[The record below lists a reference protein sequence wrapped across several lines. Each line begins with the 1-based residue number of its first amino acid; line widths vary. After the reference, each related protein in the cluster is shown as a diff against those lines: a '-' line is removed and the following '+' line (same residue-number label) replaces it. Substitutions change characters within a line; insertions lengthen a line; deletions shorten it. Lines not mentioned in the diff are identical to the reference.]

1 MARRTRVALVLGLL
15 AMVATTACGATS
27 SAGPAPEGDQ
37 VPITS
42 RAIAAVM
49 LDHLS
54 GGTSRREATYVDEN
68 SPRDYVGADFRYHG
82 DGESDGDLV
91 RVTLQRARGLPAC
104 GRERC
109 AALAGGAQL
118 RWQLRV
124 PEEDPGIVAL
134 SLERD
139 GTLVNALVSGPDITR
154 DPRSMDLQPTV
165 EALTELVGDPRL
177 RLRTSPQA
185 VADGS
190 RVTHWAGGERRPGE
204 LDEVPND
211 DQTVVTG
218 FIFGWD
224 DGWRYVGP
232 SPLKKLLGPGAIGG
246 RATVSKSLQPVGPGT
261 VDALAAPRP
270 PAWLTRCLA
279 GYTCWS
285 RGAMHFVW
293 KPASQS
299 DPGDAFLVHVARS
312 GETAVLHTKGHY
324 RLSQRRQAA
333 MAASGYFL
341 WGTDFFDRESP
352 LRVGRTTTR
361 ARYEQARK
369 TTHG

>member
-1 MARRTRVALVLGLL
+1 MARRTGVALVLGLVAL
-15 AMVATTACGATS
+15 AGATACGTTS
-27 SAGPAPEGDQ
+27 SPGQASGGDQ

-49 LDHLS
+49 LDHIS
-54 GGTSRREATYVDEN
+54 ARTSRREATYVDET

-91 RVTLQRARGLPAC
+91 RVTLQRARSLPAC
-104 GRERC
+104 GGDRC
-109 AALAGGAQL
+109 ADLGGGARL

-139 GTLVNALVSGPDITR
+139 GTLVTALVSGPDITR
-154 DPRSMDLQPTV
+154 DPRAMELQPSVDT
-165 EALTELVGDPRL
+165 LSDLVGDARL

-185 VADGS
+185 VADGGHVAQWS
-190 RVTHWAGGERRPGE
+190 GGERRPGE
-204 LDEVPND
+204 LDRVPND
-211 DQTVVTG
+211 DQTVITG
-218 FIFGWD
+218 FIFGWE

-246 RATVSKSLQPVGPGT
+246 RATVSKALQPVGPGT

-279 GYTCWS
+279 GYLCWS

-293 KPASQS
+293 RPASGS

-333 MAASGYFL
+333 MATSGYFL
-341 WGTDFFDRESP
+341 WGTDFFDAESP
-352 LRVGRTTTR
+352 LRVGLSTTR
-361 ARYEQARK
+361 GRYEQARQ

>member
-1 MARRTRVALVLGLL
+1 MARRTAVALVLGLV
-15 AMVATTACGATS
+15 AMAGVTACGTRS
-27 SAGPAPEGDQ
+27 STGKPSEGDR

-49 LDHLS
+49 LDHIS
-54 GGTSRREATYVDEN
+54 GDTSRREATYVDET

-91 RVTLQRARGLPAC
+91 RVTLQHARSLPAC
-104 GRERC
+104 ERERC
-109 AALAGGAQL
+109 TELRGGAQL
-118 RWQLRV
+118 RWELRV

-134 SLERD
+134 SLERE
-139 GTLVNALVSGPDITR
+139 GTLVTALVSGPDINR
-154 DPRSMDLQPTV
+154 DPRTMELQPSV
-165 EALTELVGDPRL
+165 NALTDLVSDPRL

-185 VADGS
+185 VADG
-190 RVTHWAGGERRPGE
+190 RQVTDWSGGERQPGE

-211 DQTVVTG
+211 DQTVITG
-218 FIFGWD
+218 FIFGWE

-232 SPLKKLLGPGAIGG
+232 SPLKRLLGRGAIGG
-246 RATVSKSLQPVGPGT
+246 RVTVSKELQPVGPGT
-261 VDALAAPRP
+261 VDALAAPQP
-270 PAWLTRCLA
+270 PVWLTRCLA

-293 KPASQS
+293 KPANGS

-312 GETAVLHTKGHY
+312 GETAVLHTKGRY
-324 RLSQRRQAA
+324 RLSQRRQPA

-341 WGTDFFDRESP
+341 WGSDFYDPESP
-352 LRVGRTTTR
+352 LRVGLTTTR
-361 ARYEQARK
+361 DRYEQAEK
-369 TTHG
+369 TIHG

>member
-1 MARRTRVALVLGLL
+1 
-15 AMVATTACGATS
+15 MVGVTACGTTS
-27 SAGPAPEGDQ
+27 STGQAAGGDQ

-49 LDHLS
+49 LDHIS
-54 GGTSRREATYVDEN
+54 AKTSRREATYADET

-91 RVTLQRARGLPAC
+91 RVTLQRRRSLPAC
-104 GRERC
+104 ERVRC
-109 AALAGGAQL
+109 ADLSGGAQL
-118 RWQLRV
+118 RWELLG

-134 SLERD
+134 SVKRD
-139 GTLVNALVSGPDITR
+139 DTLVTALVSGPEVTR
-154 DPRSMDLQPTV
+154 DPRTMELQPSV
-165 EALTELVGDPRL
+165 DALTDLVGDPRL
-177 RLRTSPQA
+177 RLRTSPQV
-185 VADGS
+185 VADG
-190 RVTHWAGGERRPGE
+190 RHVAHWSGGERQSGE
-204 LDEVPND
+204 LELVPND

-218 FIFGWD
+218 FISGWE

-246 RATVSKSLQPVGPGT
+246 RATVSKALQPVGPGT
-261 VDALAAPRP
+261 VDAVAAPQP
-270 PAWLTRCLA
+270 PPWLTRCLA
-279 GYTCWS
+279 GYICWR
-285 RGAMHFVW
+285 RGAIHFVW
-293 KPASQS
+293 KPASRS

-341 WGTDFFDRESP
+341 WGTDFFDPESP
-352 LRVGRTTTR
+352 LRVGLTTTR
-361 ARYEQARK
+361 ERYEQARK